1 MAVPGYYNT
10 NDTIDILAFWK
21 RYINT
26 HFGACFMID
35 FDNFLSPGRK
45 GHLVGIGGVSMS
57 SLAEV
62 LCGMG
67 LSITGSDMNETPNVR
82 NLREHGITVISGHH
96 GENITD
102 DVEFVVRTAAVH
114 DDNPEILA
122 AREKGIPVFERTQAW
137 GAISKDY
144 ANALCIS
151 GTHGKTTTTSMCTHI
166 LMAADKDPT
175 VMIGGTLPLL
185 NAGHRVGHGNTIIME
200 ACEYYNSFL
209 SFHPTV
215 AVVLNIEADH
225 LDFFKD
231 LEDVKHSFREF
242 ACRTPEDG
250 YIVAN
255 ADDQNTMDAVSG
267 TGRKIMTF
275 GLSRNADVYAE
286 NITYLGAN
294 SHFNVMYKG
303 KKFTDV
309 TLHVPG
315 VHNVKNAL
323 AATAAAICLGVRP
336 NAVKYGL
343 AGFNGAGRRFEFKGK
358 FNGADVY
365 DDYAH
370 HPGELKALLDT
381 VEKLNYKRS
390 ILVFQPHTYS
400 RTAALFDD
408 FVEQLKRP
416 NVLLLAEIFAAR
428 EQNTIGIS
436 SAALAEKVDGAL
448 FFPTFS
454 ELETALRRIAQP
466 GDIILTVG
474 AGDVYKIGENITK

>member
-1 MAVPGYYNT
+1 MVEFENY
-10 NDTIDILAFWK
+10 
-21 RYINT
+21 
-26 HFGACFMID
+26 M
-35 FDNFLSPGRK
+35 SPGRK
-45 GHLVGIGGVSMS
+45 GHLIGVGGVSMS

-62 LCGMG
+62 LQDMG
-67 LSITGSDMNETPNVR
+67 IIITGSDMNENQNVR
-82 NLREHGITVISGHH
+82 GVRAHGIEVFIGHRA
-96 GENITD
+96 ENVGD

-114 DDNPEILA
+114 DDNPEIVA
-122 AREKGIPVFERTQAW
+122 ARERGIPVFERTQAW
-137 GAISKDY
+137 GAISKGY
-144 ANALCIS
+144 NNALCIS

-185 NAGHRVGHGNTIIME
+185 NAGHRVGRGNTIVME

-215 AVVLNIEADH
+215 AVILNIEEDH

-231 LEDVKHSFREF
+231 LADIKNSFREF
-242 ACRTPEDG
+242 ALRTPEDG
-250 YIVAN
+250 CVVVN
-255 ADDQNTMDAVSG
+255 ADDANSMDAVKDID
-267 TGRKIMTF
+267 RKVITF
-275 GLSRNADVYAE
+275 GLTPEADVYAE
-286 NITYLGAN
+286 NVRYVGAN
-294 SHFNVMYKG
+294 SEFDIMYKG
-303 KKFTDV
+303 RLFTDV

-323 AATAAAICLGVRP
+323 AATAACICLGVRP
-336 NAVKYGL
+336 LAVKYGL

-358 FNGADVY
+358 FNGAEIY

-381 VEKLNYKRS
+381 VETLNYQRT
-390 ILVFQPHTYS
+390 ILAFQPHTYS

-416 NVLLLAEIFAAR
+416 DVLMLAEIFAAR
-428 EQNTIGIS
+428 EKNTIGIS
-436 SAALAEKVDGAL
+436 SADLADKIENS
-448 FFPTFS
+448 FYFPTFD
-454 ELETALRRIAQP
+454 ELEAALRVSARP

-474 AGDVYKIGENITK
+474 AGDIYKVGERLVK

>member
-1 MAVPGYYNT
+1 
-10 NDTIDILAFWK
+10 
-21 RYINT
+21 
-26 HFGACFMID
+26 MIE
-35 FDNFLSPGRK
+35 FDSFLWPGRK

-62 LCGMG
+62 LLDMG
-67 LSITGSDMNETPNVR
+67 LRIVGSDMNESANVQA
-82 NLREHGITVISGHH
+82 LRRRGIPVHIGHAA
-96 GENITD
+96 ENITD

-114 DDNPEILA
+114 DNNPEIVA

-166 LMAADKDPT
+166 LMAADADPT

-185 NAGHRVGHGNTIIME
+185 NAGHRVGRGSTIVME

-215 AVVLNIEADH
+215 AVILNVEADH

-231 LEDVKHSFREF
+231 LADVKRSFRAF
-242 ACRTPEDG
+242 ADRTPING
-250 YIVAN
+250 WIVAN
-255 ADDQNTMDAVSG
+255 ADDRNTMD
-267 TGRKIMTF
+267 TIQNIGRKILTF
-275 GLSRNADVYAE
+275 GMSDTADVTAR
-286 NITYLGAN
+286 NISYRGAN
-294 SHFNVMYKG
+294 SHFDVMYRG
-303 KKFTDV
+303 ELFTDV

-315 VHNVKNAL
+315 LHNIKNAL
-323 AATAAAICLGVRP
+323 AATAAAICLGLP
-336 NAVKYGL
+336 PHAVKYGL

-358 FNGADVY
+358 FHGADVY

-370 HPGELKALLDT
+370 HPGELKVLLDAVEQLGYQRT
-381 VEKLNYKRS
+381 V
-390 ILVFQPHTYS
+390 LVFQPHTYT
-400 RTAALFDD
+400 RTAALFED

-416 NVLLLAEIFAAR
+416 DVLLLAEIFAAR
-428 EQNTIGIS
+428 EKNTIGIS
-436 SAALAEKVDGAL
+436 SASLADRIDGAH
-448 FFPTFS
+448 FFPSFT
-454 ELETALRRIAQP
+454 ELETALRELARP

-474 AGDVYKIGENITK
+474 AGNVYKIGEDLVKA